1 MEEPESSET
10 PQEFSDVYR
19 QAVYRCFGG
28 DGRVLYIGTTGR
40 LGRRLAAH
48 AEKIWFLEVC
58 GITLEWYPD
67 EKSATIAERR
77 AIRIEQPKYNLV
89 HKKGRIYP
97 LPRIG
102 AARGEASA
110 PAPPVFKPFPER
122 RADLARALDATE
134 KPLHRQELLIAS
146 GMKPSILH
154 VLLTALI
161 EQGVIIRAGHG
172 YYKRV
177 PGRSARGT
185 IDTGQW

>member
-1 MEEPESSET
+1 MEEPESSEA
-10 PQEFSDVYR
+10 PQEFSDADR
-19 QAVYRCFGG
+19 QAVYRCFGE

-48 AEKIWFLEVC
+48 AEKIWFLEVR

-67 EKSATIAERR
+67 EKTATTAERR

-97 LPRIG
+97 LPPRIRP
-102 AARGEASA
+102 AREVQA
-110 PAPPVFKPFPER
+110 PVFKPFAER
-122 RADLARALDATE
+122 RADLARAFDTAE
-134 KPLHRQELLIAS
+134 KPLHRQELLIVS
-146 GMKPSILH
+146 GMRPSILH
-154 VLLTALI
+154 VLLNTLLK
-161 EQGVIIRAGHG
+161 QGVITRTGHG

-177 PGRSARGT
+177 PGRSARDT